1 MVNGVNVKAKVAGE
15 WRWVC
20 YYYSI
25 DQRCP
30 FDILAVRI
38 KCDRSR
44 HIMDPGIFLELEG
57 SPTKVIVI
65 YFNQYN
71 GIQLKCDST
80 IGEAKILA
88 EFTPPFH
95 SLSHVYPLGLHDFD

>member
-1 MVNGVNVKAKVAGE
+1 MVNGVNVK

-80 IGEAKILA
+80 IGEAKIVR
-88 EFTPPFH
+88 EFSTHFIH